1 MKNSSI
7 DGLDFQKDIFQF
19 IEEIKEVLSTDIWSN
34 ILLNCSKNEVMIFW
48 LLYRKGEANMTE
60 IAEYIHVPL
69 NTATGIIDK
78 MEKQEF
84 ITRNRSKEDKRV
96 VIIELTEKGNMQV
109 QALADE
115 ITYYATRIIASFSK
129 EEMEL
134 FYKMAQQTMHVLK
147 QERKRDEEQKKV
159 RKIEIQ

>member
-1 MKNSSI
+1 MKNSNI
-7 DGLDFQKDIFQF
+7 NGLDFQKDIFQF

-69 NTATGIIDK
+69 NTATGIIAK
-78 MEKQEF
+78 MEKQDF
-84 ITRNRSKEDKRV
+84 IARNRSKEDKRV

-109 QALADE
+109 QALPYPLQA
-115 ITYYATRIIASFSK
+115 
-129 EEMEL
+129 L
-134 FYKMAQQTMHVLK
+134 QTP
-147 QERKRDEEQKKV
+147 
-159 RKIEIQ
+159 